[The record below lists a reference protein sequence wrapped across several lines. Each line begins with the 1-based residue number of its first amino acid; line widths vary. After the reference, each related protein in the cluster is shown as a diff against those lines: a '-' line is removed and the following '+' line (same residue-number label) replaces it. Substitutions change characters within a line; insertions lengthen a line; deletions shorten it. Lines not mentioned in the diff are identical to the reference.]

1 MKHGKIL
8 PGILT
13 KLGIAVDIQHSDV
26 KVGNGKGAL
35 HIPRLGKKLVGNHQF
50 RPENLVGQRGNTGK
64 KTPVKLLDEFKDPHD
79 DRMAA
84 LILDYGFRKGFKLG
98 KGTYLLGNDPIIQK
112 AKKLMLRDQFIV
124 FTQIFHNTTITYM
137 KSDL

>member
-1 MKHGKIL
+1 MEHGKIL

-26 KVGNGKGAL
+26 KIGNGKGAL
-35 HIPRLGKKLVGNHQF
+35 HIPSLGEKLVGDHQF
-50 RPENLVGQRGNTGK
+50 RPENLVGQRGNAGK
-64 KTPVKLLDEFKDPHD
+64 KTPVKLLDEFKEPHN

-84 LILDYGFRKGFKLG
+84 LILDYGLCKGLKLG
-98 KGTYLLGNDPIIQK
+98 EGTYLLGNDPIIQK

-124 FTQIFHNTTITYM
+124 FTQIFHSTIITYM
-137 KSDL
+137 NPDL